1 MVTNYIISIGF
12 ILLGVW
18 LLYRAYAPRQR
29 ARVARSWP
37 VTTARI
43 LESVT
48 VENQLRTATGKVA
61 LSFSPVVRYT
71 YSVNGTSYEGDRI
84 TFAKAGFD
92 FITASNI
99 RDELKQDTKTDVSYN
114 PHNPSES
121 VLRPKSTVGMFS
133 PIPGFFILSVGLILL
148 GVIFWL

>member
-12 ILLGVW
+12 ILLGIW

-37 VTTARI
+37 VTTAEI
-43 LESVT
+43 LESAT
-48 VENQLRTATGKVA
+48 VENQLRTATGKVS
-61 LSFSPVVRYT
+61 LSFIPVVRYT
-71 YSVNGTSYEGDRI
+71 YAVNGTPYEGNRI
-84 TFAKAGFD
+84 TFAKTGFD

-99 RDELKQDTKTDVSYN
+99 RDELKQGTKTDVSYN
-114 PHNPSES
+114 PQDPAES

-133 PIPGFFILSVGLILL
+133 PIPGFFILVVGLILL

>member
-1 MVTNYIISIGF
+1 MLTNYIISIGF
-12 ILLGVW
+12 ILVGVW

-37 VTTARI
+37 ITTAKI
-43 LESVT
+43 LESAT
-48 VENQLRTATGKVA
+48 VENQLRTATGKVS
-61 LSFSPVVRYT
+61 LSFVPVVRYT
-71 YSVNGTSYEGDRI
+71 YSVNGAPYDGDRI

-99 RDELKQDTKTDVSYN
+99 RDELKQGTKTEVSYN
-114 PHNPSES
+114 PQNPAES

-133 PIPGFFILSVGLILL
+133 PIPGFFILFVGLILL
-148 GVIFWL
+148 GVILWL

>member
-12 ILLGVW
+12 ILLGIW

-37 VTTARI
+37 VTTAEI
-43 LESVT
+43 LESAT
-48 VENQLRTATGKVA
+48 VENQLRTATGKVS
-61 LSFSPVVRYT
+61 LSFIPVVRYK
-71 YSVNGTSYEGDRI
+71 YSVMGAPYEGDRI
-84 TFAKAGFD
+84 TFAKTGFD

-99 RDELKQDTKTDVSYN
+99 RDELKQGAKTDVSYN
-114 PHNPSES
+114 PQDPAES

-133 PIPGFFILSVGLILL
+133 PIPGFFILVVGLILL